1 MYPIGAVACAALSVS
16 GGLIFAC
23 TTDPSVRR
31 THLPGPAVGTGL
43 LTPNYPA
50 HIMLDL
56 VSGEPAAESYEGRV
70 EREVCWLGTV
80 FVAMPEP
87 QQENPCFGMIF
98 EVRESCP
105 SPLLPKSP
113 L

>member
-1 MYPIGAVACAALSVS
+1 MYPIGAVVCAALSVS
-16 GGLIFAC
+16 GGLIFVC
-23 TTDPSVRR
+23 TIDPPVWQ

-56 VSGEPAAESYEGRV
+56 ISGVPAAESCEERV

-80 FVAMPEP
+80 FVDISEP
-87 QQENPCFGMIF
+87 
-98 EVRESCP
+98 
-105 SPLLPKSP
+105 
-113 L
+113 